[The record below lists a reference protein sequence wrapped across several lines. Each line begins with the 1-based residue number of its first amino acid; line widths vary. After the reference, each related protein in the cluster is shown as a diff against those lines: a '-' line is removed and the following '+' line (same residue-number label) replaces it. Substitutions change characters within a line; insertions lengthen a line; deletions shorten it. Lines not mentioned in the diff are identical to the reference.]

1 MNLKHALLFTAVFA
15 AAAFFGATVQAADEK
30 APAASVEAA
39 APAAAETKAPADKA
53 EAKAEDKADAKA
65 EAKADDKAAAKTKPL
80 VVYWSWSE
88 THNTKVVAEMLQKK
102 TDADI
107 KVIELVT
114 PYPTDFGGV
123 MQAGQRDLREKK
135 APAIK
140 EMELDLSKYDP
151 IYVGTP
157 IWFSTYAPPVRT
169 FLQSYDFKGKTVA
182 LFCTHGQGNPATF
195 TYLKDA
201 KTAVPEIKY
210 FDEVFAF
217 KGTEAANAGPALDA
231 WIKKVTEKK

>member
-1 MNLKHALLFTAVFA
+1 MKLKHVFMLAASAVLS
-15 AAAFFGATVQAADEK
+15 AAAFFGCNSDGNSSASAD
-30 APAASVEAA
+30 APA
-39 APAAAETKAPADKA
+39 
-53 EAKAEDKADAKA
+53 
-65 EAKADDKAAAKTKPL
+65 KAAGKTKPL
-80 VVYWSWSE
+80 VVYWTWSE
-88 THNTKVVAEMLQKK
+88 THNTKTVAEMLQQK
-102 TDADI
+102 TGADI
-107 KVIELVT
+107 ALIEMVT

-123 MQAGQRDLREKK
+123 MQLGQRDLQQPK

-140 EMELDLSKYDP
+140 EMNLDLSKYDP

-195 TYLKDA
+195 KYLADA
-201 KTAVPEIKY
+201 KTAVPGINY
-210 FDEVFAF
+210 FPEVFAH

-231 WIKKVTEKK
+231 WIQKVSAK

>member
-1 MNLKHALLFTAVFA
+1 MKLRHALMLAASAVLSA
-15 AAAFFGATVQAADEK
+15 VAFFGCKCDDK
-30 APAASVEAA
+30 SCSDDA
-39 APAAAETKAPADKA
+39 APA
-53 EAKAEDKADAKA
+53 
-65 EAKADDKAAAKTKPL
+65 KAAAKTEAAKVKPL

-88 THNTKVVAEMLQKK
+88 THNTKVVAEMLQQK
-102 TDADI
+102 TGADI
-107 KVIELVT
+107 KVIEMVT
-114 PYPTDFGGV
+114 PYPNDFGSV
-123 MQAGQRDLREKK
+123 MQLGQRDLRETK

-169 FLQSYDFKGKTVA
+169 FLQSYDFTGKTVA

-195 TYLKDA
+195 TFLRDA
-201 KTAVPEIKY
+201 KTAVPAINY

>member
-15 AAAFFGATVQAADEK
+15 AASFFGAKAEAADEK
-30 APAASVEAA
+30 APAAPVEAA
-39 APAAAETKAPADKA
+39 APAAADAKAPADKA
-53 EAKAEDKADAKA
+53 AADKEKSDDK
-65 EAKADDKAAAKTKPL
+65 AKADDKAAAKTKPL

-201 KTAVPEIKY
+201 KAAIPEIKF

-217 KGTEAANAGPALDA
+217 KGTEAANAGSALDA